1 MSGYERDASR
11 DRGDSHHKHSFSY
24 SDGRASV
31 PMWDSSDPER
41 APPPLPLNPSTG
53 SSPTKPNT
61 SAGIAAAAKAIVEK
75 ARESAPI
82 SSYTQNK
89 SGGDERSLVKGAHH
103 KRMQSLQ
110 TSPVKDLRSY
120 LENRSP
126 ERSPERPNSRHS
138 WMPGRMSSIEDFS
151 PSPQCTTP
159 TPAEKER
166 DAMKDT
172 PMLRPTTRQRSIYGE
187 NTPPSATMLAL
198 QTMQVPDP
206 PLADITNVNAPTTPN
221 NPRVHTNYD
230 FSSQLLNLTTI
241 ATNLQNEMKNL
252 SRRSKDN
259 ATDLLTLKEA
269 TNSRDEDI
277 RKSLRELASSV
288 SAQNLLPPPP
298 VGSSA
303 RSMSSFSHYIDSKP
317 FGSPPSA
324 GKSYSVPRAA
334 SAHSFL
340 DEPRCGSPSPY
351 SVEGA
356 ASVAMLEKIIR
367 EMVTKDG
374 QDRLLTTLSELLEK
388 SGKENK
394 DAKKKIE
401 ELTEFIR
408 ERSESHAL
416 VPVSTANGGPPKL
429 ELNFDSPT
437 PKARE
442 TYARRDSNDE
452 ELMRLLGRI
461 KDSVTH
467 SGGTTSE
474 VKGLVRDLR
483 GEVLGMGRELGK
495 KLDQIG
501 DAQLNTSLD
510 RSINEGRD
518 NEHLEE
524 VQHIVQEAMA
534 ELKQNLAG
542 IMKERAEQDDDTF
555 KQLAVARSGPN
566 AEEMMATV
574 QRALAEHNS
583 SLEKSRETDVENL
596 GIDREGVLAAVK
608 EGLQDF
614 EPNIELQ
621 QFGLERDEILA
632 VLKEGLELHR
642 EDRAEPAPPQI
653 DKGEIYEVMQ
663 EALKDFRAPFPAD
676 QLEQLKEELIGNVR
690 QALDD
695 FTPPPAEAPISHD
708 AMNAMVLAAVTAGLA
723 EHGPSAPRE
732 LEISR
737 DDLFDAVKAGLDDPF
752 GGFSEQVLKQLGDLI
767 EEMRVEFKQYSAA
780 NGRDTEQ
787 VLDAIKDGHEAL
799 RHEIET
805 YVDRAQDVT
814 GKDEIVDT
822 VKTGLER
829 LREDVKDFC
838 AAGPSHDGGRGE
850 MLEYIRAEFEQLHST
865 IKENGSTRD
874 AEESEAGQTA
884 VIMVLKEGL
893 DDLKAHL
900 ESRNDDLINNEELN
914 EAMKEEFDQLKGA
927 ILNASAADKNE
938 LLETIQDSMV
948 ALHGKLNGSELSA
961 IAGGATD
968 EIMDTMRQELATLK
982 ESLHAMISENDKDAI
997 AASIRETIDELRT
1010 QMLAD
1015 QDDASAAAFA
1025 TIKQE
1030 IESLKESFGSAL
1042 VVGNSGE
1049 RSMSDEDNET
1059 LQAIRASLDE
1069 VKESVG
1075 KHTSDGI
1082 STEQLEAIRGEF
1094 ENLRNS
1100 IATNAA
1106 HAGSNEEVLDAIHL
1120 GLDDLRSHLEKKLD
1134 NPETVVQHQGQVLD
1148 ALNEGLETLRADIV
1162 KTLDKPLDQTV
1173 NYEILETLKDGLADL
1188 RNEMDKLKSPAG
1200 DKAQA
1205 SEGGEIV
1212 LADGLTREL
1221 SAEDVAAAEA
1231 ASKTSTSAQ
1240 KADIEGLEVL
1250 LAQVQI
1256 KIEAMDHA
1264 MQGIS
1269 SQQAAPQVPDGIAL
1283 KEDLTG
1289 LESMIRE
1296 LQESVLGMNS
1306 KSEERSPEGAALKED
1321 TDAIETLLRNTKAQL
1336 EEMILPDPTTVAT
1349 KDHLDEIQ
1357 VAVAVANEALVGI
1370 TEKIDNSTASKADV
1384 AVVEVLVT
1392 DIKTMMDELKE
1403 KQTAADSEEKPE
1415 TMTKSDLDVL
1425 GVLCTEIKTSVSE
1438 LHNPDPASVPTKA
1451 DVEQLQG
1458 LINDFRESHDKM
1470 RDSYETDIAVTAKAF
1485 DDRKK
1490 EFDDTIAQIDEVKG
1504 LIAEIKVE
1512 LLEKVADGETGI
1524 NALGVTLKGLEERSD
1539 NEAVVT
1545 EVKEVME
1552 KLKEEFEKAHASI
1565 EAIKVD
1571 HAASSESA
1579 LEKQSE
1585 HKDAVVSEL
1594 AEKLENSF
1602 GALMSKYD
1610 DAQTAAEEK
1619 SKTLEENVTK
1629 QEALLNSTKEMADD
1643 LKLSIDTLGSTLT
1656 AFIGDLPAQVE
1667 KMTEESKT
1675 VFAQG
1680 ETTQV
1685 KLDEASEALKNEH
1698 ASTRSEVARILAAV
1712 DVLQSDMSEHNPRFM
1727 VTLEEVRALINQH
1740 YEHSQ
1745 KAYSAAEEQAQA
1757 VKELQEALKSG
1768 FEETKNQHADGLKSH
1783 HEALEKS
1790 LPMLMPPPMEMPA
1803 PPEKYDDSAVREKL
1817 DELMSHVEEAKD
1829 RSAQLE
1835 RLDEIHAKVMA
1846 TATEVSAFVV
1856 AQNKQIQEDHE
1867 SKEKE
1872 AEEIALLLERRL
1884 ERKDQLEA
1892 DITVLNEEKMSLQAA
1907 VEQLKAEKEAL
1918 ASQKSRLSA
1927 DVSSMEMAL
1936 HIRREELHD
1945 MDNKAAAIERR
1956 MLEGVMNQ
1964 SRMLLLTKSK
1974 KSAPSSPKKKSQGR
1988 DLRIPSDASA
1998 DSAHTVTSSVQP
2010 IKANHAL
2017 AMKARPTLLRN
2028 GAVAPNTAERRI
2040 MSLNQI
2046 NHNVPTG
2053 AHAYTSDKPSLMN
2066 GGGLGNVKRSH
2077 SVKHNFMRKPSW
2089 TERKQRVSSLAST
2102 TENKENEL
2110 SEEDEDENVDA
2121 SPQEFGSEV
2130 GTTRRTSLMSGTD
2143 GSMSYATGSY
2153 VGEGETPDENGQ
2165 RRSLAP
2171 SDMTYETG
2179 SYLSNGSYMTGTDL
2193 DRRSSIG
2200 SSAHGQLGMTPLEQ
2214 DAQLGAINPSDLS
2227 ILPRSSLSTVPEGQS
2242 EVSSVAPIQAT
2253 ASEIEAAVQEVMGEM
2268 DDKELKRF
2276 YAPPSDSGLGTDCP
2290 TAACESGAESG
2301 GSAVGYFAK

>member
-1 MSGYERDASR
+1 MSGYERESSR
-11 DRGDSHHKHSFSY
+11 DRHSFSL

-53 SSPTKPNT
+53 SSPTKANT

-82 SSYTQNK
+82 SSYTQN
-89 SGGDERSLVKGAHH
+89 GRLGEERSLVKGAHH

-110 TSPVKDLRSY
+110 SSPVKDLRSY

-138 WMPGRMSSIEDFS
+138 WMPGRMNSIEDLS
-151 PSPQCTTP
+151 PSPQRSTTP

-166 DAMKDT
+166 DMLKDT
-172 PMLRPTTRQRSIYGE
+172 PTLRPSTRQRSIYGE

-206 PLADITNVNAPTTPN
+206 PLNDITNVNVPSTPTGT
-221 NPRVHTNYD
+221 RVHTNYD

-288 SAQNLLPPPP
+288 STQGLLPPPP

-303 RSMSSFSHYIDSKP
+303 RSTSSFSHYIDSKP

-324 GKSYSVPRAA
+324 GKSHSLPRAA

-340 DEPRCGSPSPY
+340 DEPRCPGSPSPY

-374 QDRLLTTLSELLEK
+374 QDRLLVTLSELLEK

-408 ERSESHAL
+408 ERSESQAL
-416 VPVSTANGGPPKL
+416 VPVSTVNGGPPKL
-429 ELNFDSPT
+429 ELNFDSPQHQSGS
-437 PKARE
+437 KSG
-442 TYARRDSNDE
+442 ARRDSSDE
-452 ELMRLLGRI
+452 EVLRLLQRI

-501 DAQLNTSLD
+501 DTQLNSTLD
-510 RSINEGRD
+510 RSIHEGKD
-518 NEHLEE
+518 TEHLEE
-524 VQHIVQEAMA
+524 VQRIVGEGVA
-534 ELKQNLAG
+534 ELKQNLAN

-555 KQLAVARSGPN
+555 KQLAVARSGPD
-566 AEEMMATV
+566 ADDMLATV
-574 QRALAEHNS
+574 QRALAEHNQ
-583 SLEKSRETDVENL
+583 SLEKSRETEIVNA
-596 GIDREGVLAAVK
+596 GVDRDGVLAAVK

-621 QFGLERDEILA
+621 QFGLERDEILN
-632 VLKEGLELHR
+632 VLKEGLEEHR
-642 EDRAEPAPPQI
+642 QNRGEPTPAQI

-663 EALKDFRAPFPAD
+663 EALKDFQTPYPAE
-676 QLEQLKEELIGNVR
+676 QLTQLKEELIANVR
-690 QALDD
+690 QALDE
-695 FTPPPAEAPISHD
+695 FTPPSSDAPVSHD
-708 AMNAMVLAAVTAGLA
+708 AMSAMVLAAVTAGLA

-737 DDLFDAVKAGLDDPF
+737 NDLFDAVKAGLDDPF
-752 GGFSEQVLKQLGDLI
+752 GGFSDQVLQQLSGLI

-787 VLDAIKDGHEAL
+787 VLEAIKDGLEAL
-799 RHEIET
+799 RREIET

-822 VKTGLER
+822 VKSGLEQ
-829 LREDVKDFC
+829 LREDVKGYC
-838 AAGPSHDGGRGE
+838 ADGPSHDGGRAD
-850 MLEYIRAEFEQLHST
+850 MLDYIRAEFEQLHNAV
-865 IKENGSTRD
+865 KETGSVRD
-874 AEESEAGQTA
+874 VEDSNAGQTTA

-893 DDLKAHL
+893 DDLKAHF
-900 ESRNDDLINNEELN
+900 ESRHEDLTNNEELN

-927 ILNASAADKNE
+927 ILNANAADKNE
-938 LLETIQDSMV
+938 LMETIQDSMV
-948 ALHGKLNGSELSA
+948 ALHGKLNGTELSA
-961 IAGGATD
+961 LAGGATD
-968 EIMDTMRQELATLK
+968 EVVAAMREELATLK
-982 ESLHAMISENDKDAI
+982 ESIHAMISDTDKEAVSG
-997 AASIRETIDELRT
+997 SIRETIDELRT

-1015 QDDASAAAFA
+1015 QDDASAAALA
-1025 TIKQE
+1025 ALKQE
-1030 IESLKESFGSAL
+1030 LEAFRDSLGSAL
-1042 VVGNSGE
+1042 VVGGGTE
-1049 RSMSDEDNET
+1049 RSVSDADSET
-1059 LQAIRASLDE
+1059 LDAIRASLDD
-1069 VKESVG
+1069 VKDAVA
-1075 KHTSDGI
+1075 KHDKEGI

-1094 ENLRNS
+1094 ENLRTS
-1100 IATNAA
+1100 IANSVV
-1106 HAGSNEEVLDAIHL
+1106 HGGSNEEVLDAVRL

-1134 NPETVVQHQGQVLD
+1134 NPETIMQHQGQVLD
-1148 ALNEGLETLRADIV
+1148 AINEGLESLRADIV

-1173 NYEILETLKDGLADL
+1173 NYEILETLKDGLAGL
-1188 RNEMDKLKSPAG
+1188 RSEMEKITSPDG
-1200 DKAQA
+1200 KTRELQ
-1205 SEGGEIV
+1205 GGEIV
-1212 LADGLTREL
+1212 LADGVAGGLTREL
-1221 SAEDVAAAEA
+1221 SPEDIAAAEA
-1231 ASKTSTSAQ
+1231 ASKATGGTT
-1240 KADIEGLEVL
+1240 KADLAGVEVM
-1250 LAQVQI
+1250 LAQMQI

-1264 MQGIS
+1264 VHSLSGQH
-1269 SQQAAPQVPDGIAL
+1269 SQAQVPDGIAL
-1283 KEDLTG
+1283 KADLTSI
-1289 LESMIRE
+1289 ESMIRE
-1296 LQESVLGMNS
+1296 LQESVVDIGS
-1306 KSEERSPEGAALKED
+1306 KPEERGPEGAALKED

-1336 EEMILPDPTTVAT
+1336 EEMVLPDPATTAT
-1349 KDHLDEIQ
+1349 KDHIDDIQ

-1370 TEKIDNSTASKADV
+1370 TEKIENSTASKADV
-1384 AVVEVLVT
+1384 AVVEVLVS
-1392 DIKTMMDELKE
+1392 DIKTMMDDVKARNE
-1403 KQTAADSEEKPE
+1403 ARDAEEKPE
-1415 TMTKSDLDVL
+1415 IMTKADLDVL
-1425 GVLCTEIKTSVSE
+1425 GVLCTEIKTTVSE
-1438 LHNPDPASVPTKA
+1438 MHNPDPETVPTKS

-1490 EFDDTIAQIDEVKG
+1490 EFDDTIAQIDEVKT
-1504 LIAEIKVE
+1504 LITEIKVE

-1545 EVKEVME
+1545 EVKEIME
-1552 KLKEEFEKAHASI
+1552 KLKEEFEKAHTSI

-1571 HAASSESA
+1571 HATSSESA

-1585 HKDAVVSEL
+1585 HKDAVVTEL
-1594 AEKLENSF
+1594 GEKLDSSF

-1619 SKTLEENVTK
+1619 SKAMEENVTK
-1629 QEALLNSTKEMADD
+1629 QEELLSSTKEMADD

-1680 ETTQV
+1680 EVLQS
-1685 KLDEASEALKNEH
+1685 KLDEASDDLKGEH
-1698 ASTRSEVARILAAV
+1698 AATRSEVARVLAAV
-1712 DVLQSDMSEHNPRFM
+1712 DVVQSDMSEHNPRFM

-1745 KAYSAAEEQAQA
+1745 KASTAAEEQAQA
-1757 VKELQEALKSG
+1757 VKELQDSLKAG
-1768 FEETKNQHADGLKSH
+1768 FEESKTQHADGLKSH
-1783 HEALEKS
+1783 HAALEKS
-1790 LPMLMPPPMEMPA
+1790 LPLLMPPPVEASAPA
-1803 PPEKYDDSAVREKL
+1803 EKYDDTSVHAKL
-1817 DELMSHVEEAKD
+1817 DQLMGHVEEAKD
-1829 RSAQLE
+1829 RSSQLE
-1835 RLDEIHAKVMA
+1835 RLDEIHSKVMA
-1846 TATEVSAFVV
+1846 TATEVSAFVA
-1856 AQNKQIQEDHE
+1856 AQNKQIQNEHE

-1907 VEQLKAEKEAL
+1907 VEQLKAEKEVL
-1918 ASQKSRLSA
+1918 AAQKARLNA
-1927 DVSSMEMAL
+1927 DVSAMETAL
-1936 HIRREELHD
+1936 HIRRDELHD

-1964 SRMLLLTKSK
+1964 SRMLLLSKSNK
-1974 KSAPSSPKKKSQGR
+1974 PASSPPKKKPTGR
-1988 DLRIPSDASA
+1988 DLRVPSNASA
-1998 DSAHTVTSSVQP
+1998 ASAQTVTSSVAP
-2010 IKANHAL
+2010 LKANHAL
-2017 AMKARPTLLRN
+2017 AMKARPGLLRN
-2028 GAVAPNTAERRI
+2028 GIVAPNTAERRI

-2053 AHAYTSDKPSLMN
+2053 AHAFSDKPSLAN

-2089 TERKQRVSSLAST
+2089 TERKQRVASLAST
-2102 TENKENEL
+2102 VENKENEL
-2110 SEEDEDENVDA
+2110 SEEDETIDA
-2121 SPQEFGSEV
+2121 SPQEFGSDV
-2130 GTTRRTSLMSGTD
+2130 GTERRTSHLSGTD
-2143 GSMSYATGSY
+2143 GSLSYATGSY
-2153 VGEGETPDENGQ
+2153 LGEEGETPDEDGN

-2171 SDMTYETG
+2171 SDMTYDTG
-2179 SYLSNGSYMTGTDL
+2179 SYLSNGSYLTGTDL

-2200 SSAHGQLGMTPLEQ
+2200 SSANGHLSQTPAHER
-2214 DAQLGAINPSDLS
+2214 DAQLGAINESELS
-2227 ILPRSSLSTVPEGQS
+2227 TLPRSSLSTVPEGQS

-2268 DDKELKRF
+2268 DKKELERF

-2290 TAACESGAESG
+2290 TAACESGNEGSG
-2301 GSAVGYFAK
+2301 VGYFK

>member
-1 MSGYERDASR
+1 MTLLTAIKRR
-11 DRGDSHHKHSFSY
+11 
-24 SDGRASV
+24 
-31 PMWDSSDPER
+31 WDSSDPER

-53 SSPTKPNT
+53 SSPTKANT

-89 SGGDERSLVKGAHH
+89 SGDERSLVKGAHH

-126 ERSPERPNSRHS
+126 ERPQERPSSRHS
-138 WMPGRMSSIEDFS
+138 WMPGRMNSIEDLS
-151 PSPQCTTP
+151 PTPQRSTTP

-166 DAMKDT
+166 DIMKDT
-172 PMLRPTTRQRSIYGE
+172 PTLRPATRQRHSIYGE

-206 PLADITNVNAPTTPN
+206 PLSDITNGNAPSTPTGTRMHTT
-221 NPRVHTNYD
+221 YD

-277 RKSLRELASSV
+277 RKSLRDLATTV
-288 SAQNLLPPPP
+288 STQGLLPPPT
-298 VGSSA
+298 VGGST
-303 RSMSSFSHYIDSKP
+303 RSTSSFGHYIDSRP
-317 FGSPPSA
+317 FGSPP
-324 GKSYSVPRAA
+324 SVPRAA

-340 DEPRCGSPSPY
+340 DEPRCPGSPSPY

-374 QDRLLTTLSELLEK
+374 QDRLLVTLSELLEK

-394 DAKKKIE
+394 EAKRKIE
-401 ELTEFIR
+401 ELTAFIR
-408 ERSESHAL
+408 ERSQSQAL
-416 VPVSTANGGPPKL
+416 VPVSTTDGGSPKHG
-429 ELNFDSPT
+429 LNFDSPQHQDGNQSS
-437 PKARE
+437 
-442 TYARRDSNDE
+442 ARRDSNDE
-452 ELMRLLGRI
+452 EVLRLLQRI

-467 SGGTTSE
+467 SGGTSSE

-501 DAQLNTSLD
+501 DAQLNSTLD
-510 RSINEGRD
+510 KSINDGKD
-518 NEHLEE
+518 TEHLEE
-524 VQHIVQEAMA
+524 VQRIVEEGVA
-534 ELKQNLAG
+534 ELKTNLAS
-542 IMKERAEQDDDTF
+542 ILKQRADQDDDTY
-555 KQLAVARSGPN
+555 KQLTVAQSGPN
-566 AEEMMATV
+566 ADEMLAMV
-574 QRALAEHNS
+574 QHALVEHGKSVEKARELDAEN
-583 SLEKSRETDVENL
+583 V
-596 GIDREGVLAAVK
+596 GVDRDGVLAAVK

-621 QFGLERDEILA
+621 QFGLERDEILN
-632 VLKEGLELHR
+632 VLKEGLEEYRQNR
-642 EDRAEPAPPQI
+642 EEPTPAQI

-663 EALKDFRAPFPAD
+663 EALKDFQAPLPAE
-676 QLEQLKEELIGNVR
+676 QLAQLKEELIGNVR
-690 QALDD
+690 QALDE
-695 FTPPPAEAPISHD
+695 FTPSPTEAPVSHE

-723 EHGPSAPRE
+723 EHGSAPRE

-752 GGFSEQVLKQLGDLI
+752 GGFSDQVLKQLSDLI
-767 EEMRVEFKQYSAA
+767 DGMRGEFKQYSAA

-787 VLDAIKDGHEAL
+787 VLDAIRDGLESL
-799 RHEIET
+799 RREIET

-822 VKTGLER
+822 VKSGLEQ
-829 LREDVKDFC
+829 LREDVKGFC
-838 AAGPSHDGGRGE
+838 AEGPSHDGGRAD
-850 MLEYIRAEFEQLHST
+850 MLEYIRAEFEQLHAA
-865 IKENGSTRD
+865 IKDTGSVRD
-874 AEESEAGQTA
+874 VEESNAGQTTA

-893 DDLKAHL
+893 DDLKAHF
-900 ESRNDDLINNEELN
+900 ESRGEDLVNNEDLN

-927 ILNASAADKNE
+927 ILNANAADKNE
-938 LLETIQDSMV
+938 LMETIQDSMAV
-948 ALHGKLNGSELSA
+948 LHGKLSGSELSA
-961 IAGGATD
+961 LAGGATD
-968 EIMDTMRQELATLK
+968 EVVTALREELATLK
-982 ESLHAMISENDKDAI
+982 ESIQATISDTDKDQI
-997 AASIRETIDELRT
+997 ATSIRETIEDLRT

-1015 QDDASAAAFA
+1015 QGDASATALAAV
-1025 TIKQE
+1025 KQE
-1030 IESLKESFGSAL
+1030 LEAFKDSLGSAL
-1042 VVGNSGE
+1042 VVGGSGE
-1049 RSMSDEDNET
+1049 RSTSEDDNET
-1059 LQAIRASLDE
+1059 LLSIRATLDE
-1069 VKESVG
+1069 VKDTVSKHESE
-1075 KHTSDGI
+1075 GI

-1094 ENLRNS
+1094 ENLRTS
-1100 IATNAA
+1100 IASSVVLGGN
-1106 HAGSNEEVLDAIHL
+1106 NEEVLDAVRL

-1134 NPETVVQHQGQVLD
+1134 NPETVMQHQGQVLD
-1148 ALNEGLETLRADIV
+1148 AINDGLESLRTDIV

-1173 NYEILETLKDGLADL
+1173 NYEILETLKDGLANL
-1188 RNEMDKLKSPAG
+1188 RAEMERIKSVDGKP
-1200 DKAQA
+1200 D
-1205 SEGGEIV
+1205 EPLGGEIV
-1212 LADGLTREL
+1212 LADGVAGDLTREL
-1221 SAEDVAAAEA
+1221 SPEDIAAAEA
-1231 ASKTSTSAQ
+1231 ASKPSSGVS
-1240 KADIEGLEVL
+1240 KSDFESIEVL
-1250 LAQVQI
+1250 LAQLQI
-1256 KIEAMDHA
+1256 KIEAIDHA
-1264 MQGIS
+1264 VQEFPG
-1269 SQQAAPQVPDGIAL
+1269 QTFQAQVPEGVAL
-1283 KEDLTG
+1283 KEDLTS
-1289 LESMIRE
+1289 LESIIRE
-1296 LQESVLGMNS
+1296 VQESVVGLGS

-1336 EEMILPDPTTVAT
+1336 DEMVLPDPATAAT

-1357 VAVAVANEALVGI
+1357 VAVAVANEALIGI
-1370 TEKIDNSTASKADV
+1370 GEKLDNSTASKADV
-1384 AVVEVLVT
+1384 AVVEVLAS

-1403 KQTAADSEEKPE
+1403 KSAAQDAEEKPE
-1415 TMTKSDLDVL
+1415 LVTKADLDAL
-1425 GVLCTEIKTSVSE
+1425 GVLCTEIKTTVSE
-1438 LHNPDPASVPTKA
+1438 MHNPDPETVPTKS
-1451 DVEQLQG
+1451 DVEQLHG

-1490 EFDDTIAQIDEVKG
+1490 EFDDTITHLDGVKN
-1504 LIAEIKVE
+1504 LITEIKVE
-1512 LLEKVADGETGI
+1512 LLEKVAEGETGI

-1539 NEAVVT
+1539 SAAVVA

-1552 KLKEEFEKAHASI
+1552 KLKEEFEKSHTSI

-1571 HAASSESA
+1571 HAASAESA

-1585 HKDAVVSEL
+1585 HKDAVVTEL
-1594 AEKLENSF
+1594 SGKLDTSF
-1602 GALMSKYD
+1602 DALMSKYD

-1619 SKTLEENVTK
+1619 SKAMAENVSK
-1629 QEALLNSTKEMADD
+1629 QEELLSSTKEMADE

-1675 VFAQG
+1675 VFAQA
-1680 ETTQV
+1680 ETTQA
-1685 KLDEASEALKNEH
+1685 KLEETSEALKGEH
-1698 ASTRSEVARILAAV
+1698 TATREEVAKVLAAV
-1712 DVLQSDMSEHNPRFM
+1712 DVVQSDMADHNPRVM

-1745 KAYSAAEEQAQA
+1745 QASTVAEEQAQA
-1757 VKELQEALKSG
+1757 VRELQDVLKAG
-1768 FEETKNQHADGLKSH
+1768 FEESKTQHADGLKSH

-1790 LPMLMPPPMEMPA
+1790 LPMLMPPPVEAPA
-1803 PPEKYDDSAVREKL
+1803 PPEKYDDTSVHEKL
-1817 DELMSHVEEAKD
+1817 DQLMGHVEEAKD
-1829 RSAQLE
+1829 RSSQLE

-1846 TATEVSAFVV
+1846 TASEVSAFVA
-1856 AQNKQIQEDHE
+1856 AQNKQIQDDHD

-1918 ASQKSRLSA
+1918 ATQRSRLHA
-1927 DVSSMEMAL
+1927 DVSAMETAI
-1936 HIRREELHD
+1936 HIRRDELHD

-1964 SRMLLLTKSK
+1964 SRMLLLSKSVK
-1974 KSAPSSPKKKSQGR
+1974 PTSSPPKKKPLGR
-1988 DLRIPSDASA
+1988 DLRVPSNASA
-1998 DSAHTVTSSVQP
+1998 ASAQTVTSSVPP

-2017 AMKARPTLLRN
+2017 AMKARPGLLRN
-2028 GAVAPNTAERRI
+2028 GMIAPNTAERRI

-2053 AHAYTSDKPSLMN
+2053 AHAFSAERPSLAN

-2089 TERKQRVSSLAST
+2089 TERKQRVASLAST
-2102 TENKENEL
+2102 AENKENEL
-2110 SEEDEDENVDA
+2110 SDEDDMADA
-2121 SPQEFGSEV
+2121 SPQEFGSDV
-2130 GTTRRTSLMSGTD
+2130 GTERRTSYLSGTD
-2143 GSMSYATGSY
+2143 GSLSYATGSY
-2153 VGEGETPDENGQ
+2153 LGEEGETPDEDER

-2179 SYLSNGSYMTGTDL
+2179 SYLSNGSYLTGTDL
-2193 DRRSSIG
+2193 DRRTSIG
-2200 SSAHGQLGMTPLEQ
+2200 SSANGQLGQTPAHER
-2214 DAQLGAINPSDLS
+2214 DAQLGAINESELSD
-2227 ILPRSSLSTVPEGQS
+2227 LPRSSLSTVPEAQS
-2242 EVSSVAPIQAT
+2242 EISSVAPIDAT

-2268 DDKELKRF
+2268 DKKELEGY

-2290 TAACESGAESG
+2290 TAAIESGTE
-2301 GSAVGYFAK
+2301 GSSAGYFK

>member
-1 MSGYERDASR
+1 MTLLTAIKRR
-11 DRGDSHHKHSFSY
+11 
-24 SDGRASV
+24 
-31 PMWDSSDPER
+31 WDSSDPER

-53 SSPTKPNT
+53 SSPTKANT

-89 SGGDERSLVKGAHH
+89 SGAEERSLVKGAHH

-138 WMPGRMSSIEDFS
+138 WMPGRMSSIEDLS

-198 QTMQVPDP
+198 QTMQVPDA
-206 PLADITNVNAPTTPN
+206 PLNDITNVNGPTTPN
-221 NPRVHTNYD
+221 NPRVHTSYD

-374 QDRLLTTLSELLEK
+374 QDRLLTTLSELLER

-394 DAKKKIE
+394 EAKKKIE

-416 VPVSTANGGPPKL
+416 VPVSTGNGGPPKL

-437 PKARE
+437 PKGRDPS
-442 TYARRDSNDE
+442 YARRDSNDE
-452 ELMRLLGRI
+452 ELLRLLGRI

-501 DAQLNTSLD
+501 EAQLNSSLD
-510 RSINEGRD
+510 KSIREGRD

-524 VQHIVQEAMA
+524 VQQIVQEAMS
-534 ELKQNLAG
+534 ELKQSLAG

-555 KQLAVARSGPN
+555 KQLAVVRSGPD
-566 AEEMMATV
+566 ADEMLATV
-574 QRALAEHNS
+574 QRALAEHNQ

-632 VLKEGLELHR
+632 VLKEGLEQHR
-642 EDRAEPAPPQI
+642 ENRAEPAPPPI

-663 EALKDFRAPFPAD
+663 EALKDFHAPLPTE
-676 QLEQLKEELIGNVR
+676 QLDQLKEELIANVR
-690 QALDD
+690 QALEE
-695 FTPPPAEAPISHD
+695 FTPPSAEAPITHD
-708 AMNAMVLAAVTAGLA
+708 AMNAMVLAAVTSGLA

-767 EEMRVEFKQYSAA
+767 DEMRVEFKQYSAA

-829 LREDVKDFC
+829 LREDVKAFC
-838 AAGPSHDGGRGE
+838 AEGPSHDGGRAE
-850 MLEYIRAEFEQLHST
+850 MLEYIRAEFEQLHGT
-865 IKENGSTRD
+865 IKENGSARD
-874 AEESEAGQTA
+874 
-884 VIMVLKEGL
+884 
-893 DDLKAHL
+893 
-900 ESRNDDLINNEELN
+900 
-914 EAMKEEFDQLKGA
+914 
-927 ILNASAADKNE
+927 
-938 LLETIQDSMV
+938 
-948 ALHGKLNGSELSA
+948 
-961 IAGGATD
+961 
-968 EIMDTMRQELATLK
+968 
-982 ESLHAMISENDKDAI
+982 
-997 AASIRETIDELRT
+997 
-1010 QMLAD
+1010 
-1015 QDDASAAAFA
+1015 
-1025 TIKQE
+1025 
-1030 IESLKESFGSAL
+1030 
-1042 VVGNSGE
+1042 
-1049 RSMSDEDNET
+1049 T

-1069 VKESVG
+1069 VKETVG
-1075 KHTSDGI
+1075 KNISEGI

-1106 HAGSNEEVLDAIHL
+1106 HAGSNEEVLDAMHL

-1134 NPETVVQHQGQVLD
+1134 NPETVIQHQGQVLD

-1173 NYEILETLKDGLADL
+1173 NYEILETLKDGLAEL
-1188 RNEMDKLKSPAG
+1188 RTELDKLKSSEG
-1200 DKAQA
+1200 DKLKG

-1231 ASKTSTSAQ
+1231 ASKTTNSAQ

-1264 MQGIS
+1264 VQSIS
-1269 SQQAAPQVPDGIAL
+1269 TEQAAPQVPEGIAL

-1289 LESMIRE
+1289 LESMVRE
-1296 LQESVLGMNS
+1296 LQESVLGMSS

-1336 EEMILPDPTTVAT
+1336 EEMVLPDPSTAAS

-1370 TEKIDNSTASKADV
+1370 TDKLDNSAASKADV

-1392 DIKTMMDELKE
+1392 DIKNIMDELKE
-1403 KQTAADSEEKPE
+1403 KQTAADAEEKPE

-1425 GVLCTEIKTSVSE
+1425 GLLCTEIKTSVSE

-1490 EFDDTIAQIDEVKG
+1490 EFDDTIAQIDEVKS

-1512 LLEKVADGETGI
+1512 LLEKVAEGETGI

-1629 QEALLNSTKEMADD
+1629 QEELLNSTKEMADD

-1667 KMTEESKT
+1667 RMTEESKT

-1680 ETTQV
+1680 ETTQT
-1685 KLDEASEALKNEH
+1685 KLEEAAETLRNEH
-1698 ASTRSEVARILAAV
+1698 ATTRSEVARILAAV

-1727 VTLEEVRALINQH
+1727 VTLEEVRALISQH

-1757 VKELQEALKSG
+1757 
-1768 FEETKNQHADGLKSH
+1768 
-1783 HEALEKS
+1783 KS
-1790 LPMLMPPPMEMPA
+1790 LPMLMPPPVEVPA
-1803 PPEKYDDSAVREKL
+1803 PVEKYDDSVVREKL
-1817 DELMSHVEEAKD
+1817 DQLMTHVEEAKD

-1856 AQNKQIQEDHE
+1856 AQNKQIEDSNE

-1907 VEQLKAEKEAL
+1907 VEQLKAEKDAL
-1918 ASQKSRLSA
+1918 ATQKSRLNA
-1927 DVSSMEMAL
+1927 DVFAMETAL
-1936 HIRREELHD
+1936 QIRRDELHE

-1974 KSAPSSPKKKSQGR
+1974 RSAPSSPKKKSQGR
-1988 DLRIPSDASA
+1988 DLRIPSDTSA
-1998 DSAHTVTSSVQP
+1998 DSGHTVTSSAP
-2010 IKANHAL
+2010 LIRATHAL
-2017 AMKARPTLLRN
+2017 AMKARPNLLRN
-2028 GAVAPNTAERRI
+2028 GGVAPNTAERRI

-2053 AHAYTSDKPSLMN
+2053 AHAYSSDKPSLMN

-2077 SVKHNFMRKPSW
+2077 SVKHNFMHKPSW
-2089 TERKQRVSSLAST
+2089 TERKQRVASLAST

-2110 SEEDEDENVDA
+2110 SEEEEDGSVDA

-2130 GTTRRTSLMSGTD
+2130 GTTRRTSLLSGTD

-2153 VGEGETPDENGQ
+2153 VGEGETPDEDGH

-2193 DRRSSIG
+2193 DRRTSIG
-2200 SSAHGQLGMTPLEQ
+2200 SSANGQLGMTPLEH
-2214 DAQLGAINPSDLS
+2214 DAQLGAINPSELS
-2227 ILPRSSLSTVPEGQS
+2227 TLPRSSLSTVPEGQS
-2242 EVSSVAPIQAT
+2242 E
-2253 ASEIEAAVQEVMGEM
+2253 EVMGEM
-2268 DDKELKRF
+2268 DDKDLKRCF
-2276 YAPPSDSGLGTDCP
+2276 APSSDSGLGTDCP
-2290 TAACESGAESG
+2290 TTACESGAESG
-2301 GSAVGYFAK
+2301 GSAVGYFVK